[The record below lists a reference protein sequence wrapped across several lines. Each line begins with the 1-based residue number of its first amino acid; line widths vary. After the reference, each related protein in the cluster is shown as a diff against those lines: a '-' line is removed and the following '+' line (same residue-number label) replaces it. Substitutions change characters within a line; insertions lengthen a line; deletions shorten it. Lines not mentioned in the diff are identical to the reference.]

1 MTYNEEMFKKWREA
15 RLKFI
20 ADNPAT
26 AKALSLTVPSPT
38 GEEHIASEHC
48 WCGPEA
54 SYTDPETGA
63 TVYVHKRI
71 Q

>member
-1 MTYNEEMFKKWREA
+1 MSYDDDMYQGWRAA

-38 GEEHIASEHC
+38 GEEHIASAEC
-48 WCGPEA
+48 WCGPEL
-54 SYTDPETGA
+54 SYTSPETGA
-63 TVYVHKRI
+63 SVFVHRRL